1 MRKILREA
9 IAEVERQG
17 ATVVG
22 VFEGAKHTE
31 LHIEFGG
38 RPGVLR
44 LHRGGKVT
52 HRAERALRSAIRG
65 AVRP

>member
-1 MRKILREA
+1 MRKIIRDA

-22 VFEGAKHTE
+22 IFEGAKHTE
-31 LHIEFGG
+31 VHIDVGG
-38 RPGVLR
+38 RPSVLR

-65 AVRP
+65 AIRA